1 MLIIDPWPSR
11 TYDNKFVFLW
21 MIEDNRVKELPVS
34 CEIDTSATYLYMY
47 IHEFQQSKNN
57 RTTDVAVKPRAN
69 IEQIV
74 PEREAEGEHNWL
86 Y

>member
-1 MLIIDPWPSR
+1 
-11 TYDNKFVFLW
+11 
-21 MIEDNRVKELPVS
+21 MIEDNSVKELPVS

-74 PEREAEGEHNWL
+74 PEREAEGEHN
-86 Y
+86 

>member
-1 MLIIDPWPSR
+1 
-11 TYDNKFVFLW
+11 

-34 CEIDTSATYLYMY
+34 CEIDTLATYLYMY

-74 PEREAEGEHNWL
+74 PEREAEGEHN
-86 Y
+86 

>member
-47 IHEFQQSKNN
+47 IHVFQQSKNN
-57 RTTDVAVKPRAN
+57 RTTDVAIKPRAN
-69 IEQIV
+69 C
-74 PEREAEGEHNWL
+74 PRKRGRGWT
-86 Y
+86 

>member
-47 IHEFQQSKNN
+47 IHVFQQRKNN
-57 RTTDVAVKPRAN
+57 RCSRQTTGKYWANCPRK
-69 IEQIV
+69 
-74 PEREAEGEHNWL
+74 RGRGWT
-86 Y
+86 